1 MFTGRWTGLE
11 HVRWRV
17 RGQLR
22 RRVQRIFTAGGST
35 IATHVRAVA
44 ALASPRS
51 SQEVRYDDG
60 QSGPSDEQP
69 PAKPQSIGKFTEG
82 GAYINVFG
90 IRICAGVANGGGSI
104 IIYNIFLFYQSIYLV
119 NTNNTENSFSHDP
132 NTLNN
137 PFIYKQNVVVMMFAS
152 LVILYYAV
160 LWWWFRWLGRVRS
173 GT

>member
-1 MFTGRWTGLE
+1 MCVCAVTYDYYNDSYLNTVVIFTGRWTGLK

-22 RRVQRIFTAGGST
+22 RRVQRIFTAGGPT

-69 PAKPQSIGKFTEG
+69 PAKPQSIGKCNHKCFW
-82 GAYINVFG
+82 VKG
-90 IRICAGVANGGGSI
+90 IRGVANRGGST
-104 IIYNIFLFYQSIYLV
+104 IYNIYLFYDLFTLLIPKAVFHMIRAHSI
-119 NTNNTENSFSHDP
+119 TH
-132 NTLNN
+132 
-137 PFIYKQNVVVMMFAS
+137 
-152 LVILYYAV
+152 LYIRAKFCCYD
-160 LWWWFRWLGRVRS
+160 VR
-173 GT
+173 